1 MSACIKDDPA
11 RGVPRAW
18 TWRQDDTDRSR
29 QRVVNGDASLG
40 EDCLSEPTRRRSPGE
55 KEDDE
60 GEREVVR
67 FVLDLARRHGE

>member
-1 MSACIKDDPA
+1 M
-11 RGVPRAW
+11 
-18 TWRQDDTDRSR
+18 
-29 QRVVNGDASLG
+29 NGDASLG